1 MATVTNRLLWWCLV
15 VSLLIY
21 VVMAHVAS
29 PRMNPDAPAPLLMA
43 VLATLSLG
51 IAVGTL
57 LYRRHALAGPIQRGA
72 LDLTNPRDQAKAFQ
86 AFIISLVLSESV
98 GIYGLVLAFLSG
110 RGAYSIP
117 FVLAALALMYAHRP
131 TAPDLQSPL
140 SGASFEGRPPPI
152 G

>member
-1 MATVTNRLLWWCLV
+1 MATVTNRILWWCLV
-15 VSLLIY
+15 VSLVIY
-21 VVMAHVAS
+21 VVVAHVVS
-29 PRMNPDAPAPLLMA
+29 TRTSPDAPIPLLMGA
-43 VLATLSLG
+43 FATLSVG
-51 IAVGTL
+51 IAIGTL

-72 LDLTNPRDQAKAFQ
+72 LDLTSPQDQAKAFQ
-86 AFIISLVLSESV
+86 AFILSLVLSESI

-140 SGASFEGRPPPI
+140 SGVYFEGRPPPI
-152 G
+152 A

>member
-1 MATVTNRLLWWCLV
+1 MATNTNRLLWWSLI

-21 VVMAHVAS
+21 VLVAHVAS
-29 PRMNPDAPAPLLMA
+29 VRTSPNTSIPLLMA
-43 VLATLSLG
+43 VLGMISVATA
-51 IAVGTL
+51 IGTL
-57 LYRRHALAGPIQRGA
+57 LYRRHALAGPIQRGD
-72 LDLTNPRDQAKAFQ
+72 LDLTNPQDQAKAFQ
-86 AFIISLVLSESV
+86 VFIVNLVLSESV

-131 TAPDLQSPL
+131 TAPDLQPPP
-140 SGASFEGRPPPI
+140 SGGFPGGRPSPI